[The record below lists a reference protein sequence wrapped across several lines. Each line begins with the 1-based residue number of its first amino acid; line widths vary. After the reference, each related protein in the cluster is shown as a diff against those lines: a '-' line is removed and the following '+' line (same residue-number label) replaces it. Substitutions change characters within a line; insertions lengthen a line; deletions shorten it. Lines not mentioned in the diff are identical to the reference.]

1 MGHKVHPT
9 GIRLGISKDWNSK
22 WYAGKKHFAEYL
34 AADLLVRQML
44 RKKLAQA
51 GISKISIE
59 RNSDS
64 ARVTIHTAR
73 PGVVIGKRG
82 EDIEKLRKE
91 VTAKMGV
98 PAHINV
104 TEVRKPELDAQLV
117 AESIAQQLERRI
129 MFRRAMKRAVGNAI
143 RLGALGIKVNV
154 AGRLNGAE
162 IARSEWYREG
172 RVPLHTLR
180 ADIDYGFAEA
190 KTTYGI
196 IGIKVWVY
204 KGEIFDFSQVGQEKQ
219 DDTPRAERGERGDR
233 ADRPRGPRREREA
246 RD

>member
-1 MGHKVHPT
+1 M
-9 GIRLGISKDWNSK
+9 
-22 WYAGKKHFAEYL
+22 
-34 AADLLVRQML
+34 
-44 RKKLAQA
+44 
-51 GISKISIE
+51 
-59 RNSDS
+59 
-64 ARVTIHTAR
+64 AR
-73 PGVVIGKRG
+73 
-82 EDIEKLRKE
+82 
-91 VTAKMGV
+91 
-98 PAHINV
+98 
-104 TEVRKPELDAQLV
+104 
-117 AESIAQQLERRI
+117 
-129 MFRRAMKRAVGNAI
+129 
-143 RLGALGIKVNV
+143 GALGCRVKIS
-154 AGRLNGAE
+154 GRLGGSE
-162 IARSEWYREG
+162 MSRSEQEMQG